1 MTEKQNE
8 QEWKTKIEK
17 FKKSGL
23 TQTQWCKEKG
33 INLRNFNRWYNL
45 LKNQV
50 PNDKKKTNW
59 IPLKIEKKDMNLSL
73 NIKIGKATIEVPE
86 EFNRK
91 LLSDI
96 IQVVIEIC

>member
-8 QEWKTKIEK
+8 QEWKTKIEE

-50 PNDKKKTNW
+50 PNDKEKTNW
-59 IPLKIEKKDMNLSL
+59 IPLKIEKKDMNSSL

>member
-8 QEWKTKIEK
+8 QEWKTKIEE

-50 PNDKKKTNW
+50 SNDKGKTNW
-59 IPLKIEKKDMNLSL
+59 IPLKIEKKDMNSSL